1 MSPEAIARCRLAC
14 GIFLMVT
21 SRPFFA
27 KMPAS
32 LARVSGAKPVQPEV
46 PMATLVPCASAG
58 VPAKQ
63 ATSAAAT
70 ILIDV
75 MFCSIPGVLSHTFLH
90 DSCQH
95 GDPDES
101 NARAPGAPYRAV
113 ARRPSK
119 QKGPPRWSGPSPSV
133 PRVSTAGSFTRRRR
147 RVPELPLRPQWRA
160 ARAVEALW
168 PLGLR
173 PILSGGPS
181 AHPEIQGH
189 HDARAAG
196 LC

>member
-1 MSPEAIARCRLAC
+1 MSPEAMARCRLAC

-58 VPAKQ
+58 APAKQ

-75 MFCSIPGVLSHTFLH
+75 MFCSIPDVLFHTFLH

-101 NARAPGAPYRAV
+101 NARAPGAPYRARSLGGRAIGIGV
-113 ARRPSK
+113 GLTA
-119 QKGPPRWSGPSPSV
+119 SPSHTTV
-133 PRVSTAGSFTRRRR
+133 HTG
-147 RVPELPLRPQWRA
+147 
-160 ARAVEALW
+160 
-168 PLGLR
+168 
-173 PILSGGPS
+173 
-181 AHPEIQGH
+181 
-189 HDARAAG
+189 
-196 LC
+196 